1 MLRLSH
7 FLSQQGITSR
17 RKAEELIAAGKVS
30 VNGKVIREQGTK
42 VDPGKDRVS
51 VSGRGAIH
59 CTRHQTQLILFHKPR
74 NVMVTKH
81 DSEGRPTIFDY
92 LKDLPP
98 NFNPVGRLDFDSEG
112 LILLTNDGALHQRL
126 AHPSFEVSKIY
137 EVKVSVGAQLI
148 APLLGKLKTGV
159 QLSDG
164 PAKFDQV
171 SVIKENPH
179 NVWLRLVL
187 HEGRNRI
194 IRRMC
199 EAVGLKVLRLK
210 RVAVGPYQLK
220 DIPVG
225 KWQLGQIALG
235 PMALASSKLGN
246 LPPKKSF

>member
-1 MLRLSH
+1 MRLSH
-7 FLSQQGITSR
+7 FLSQQGIASR

-42 VDPGKDRVS
+42 VDLERDQVS

-59 CTRHQTQLILFHKPR
+59 RAPMKSTIVLFHKPR
-74 NVMVTKH
+74 NVMVTKK
-81 DSEGRPTIFDY
+81 DPEGRPTIFDY
-92 LKDLPP
+92 LKDLSP

-126 AHPSFEVSKIY
+126 SHPSFEVSKVY
-137 EVKVSVGAQLI
+137 EVKVSVGVQFI
-148 APLLGKLKTGV
+148 APLLERLKSGV
-159 QLSDG
+159 HLSDG

-179 NVWLRLVL
+179 NVWLRLAL

-225 KWQLGQIALG
+225 KWQLL
-235 PMALASSKLGN
+235 SSKLGD
-246 LPPKKSF
+246 LPPKKPQ